1 MLHPQAG
8 QTAGLRDRHIKR
20 GGGAGTGQADAV
32 GHWVFGTAGA
42 CRQHKGIGDTP
53 LCQAAGKPGGGG
65 TGSSHTGHDFDWNT
79 GVTRGIHFLGSVVGW
94 ERWLVETSGFFLLWR
109 LCLYGATVCGWVW
122 MRRRLLARE
131 SGMEARRRLLR
142 AEVAGVVGI
151 VALEAS
157 LLMQA
162 T

>member
-1 MLHPQAG
+1 VLLLLWAMLLLA
-8 QTAGLRDRHIKR
+8 A
-20 GGGAGTGQADAV
+20 AV
-32 GHWVFGTAGA
+32 LINIV
-42 CRQHKGIGDTP
+42 
-53 LCQAAGKPGGGG
+53 
-65 TGSSHTGHDFDWNT
+65 
-79 GVTRGIHFLGSVVGW
+79 GIHFLGSVVGW